1 MSESQK
7 QDVIDI
13 FGANWKNVGNLD
25 YVCCWYKKAANLMK
39 RNPSCRT
46 ALVATNS
53 ICQGEQVANLWEK
66 LFEEGISLVNQCS
79 QKLDETKKKIEIL
92 VEKNGKFEKEKFT
105 QKEGTDEEK

>member
-1 MSESQK
+1 MKKNTFEMSLKRLEVIVDEMENSQL
-7 QDVIDI
+7 DID
-13 FGANWKNVGNLD
+13 
-25 YVCCWYKKAANLMK
+25 KAM
-39 RNPSCRT
+39 
-46 ALVATNS
+46 
-53 ICQGEQVANLWEK
+53 K